1 MNDDVLVL
9 IFVLLVF
16 AAWGLLLFRRWLYRP
31 PEMKAPVAADG
42 RKPNDEVTELLADHG
57 YEVTHGKRKVNLSV
71 RVDDKE
77 LGSQMFVDYFARRG
91 DGVYLVK
98 VAKSR
103 KPLDLTVGSAI
114 RERLLPYALLYDD
127 TAGVLY
133 VDVAAR
139 QVHQIRFELEL

>member
-16 AAWGLLLFRRWLYRP
+16 AAWGLLLFRRWLYRS

-77 LGSQMFVDYFARRG
+77 LGSQMF
-91 DGVYLVK
+91 
-98 VAKSR
+98 
-103 KPLDLTVGSAI
+103 
-114 RERLLPYALLYDD
+114 
-127 TAGVLY
+127 
-133 VDVAAR
+133 
-139 QVHQIRFELEL
+139 

>member
-1 MNDDVLVL
+1 MNDDVVVL

-16 AAWGLLLFRRWLYRP
+16 AVWGFVLFRRWLYRTP
-31 PEMKAPVAADG
+31 DVKTPVAEG
-42 RKPNDEVTELLADHG
+42 SRKPNDEVTELLADHG
-57 YEVTHGKRKVNLSV
+57 YEVTHGKWKVSITV

-77 LGSQMFVDYFARRG
+77 LGSQMFVDYFAKKG
-91 DGVYLVK
+91 DGIYVVK
-98 VAKSR
+98 VAKAR

-114 RERLLPYALLYDD
+114 RERLLSYALLYEE